1 MYPALR
7 QHLEDDERITKS
19 LEEHHVVHLDAVEST
34 VDRQNDRS

>member
-19 LEEHHVVHLDAVEST
+19 LVEHHVVHVDGVEST
-34 VDRQNDRS
+34 VDLQNDRS